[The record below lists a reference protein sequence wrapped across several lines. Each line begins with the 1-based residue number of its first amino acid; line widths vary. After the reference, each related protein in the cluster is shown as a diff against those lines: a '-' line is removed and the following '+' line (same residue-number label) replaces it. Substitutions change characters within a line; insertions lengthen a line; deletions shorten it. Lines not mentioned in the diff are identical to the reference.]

1 MLAISP
7 EAGKALKP
15 CVPRLGLPLK
25 PSSAAPRCADA
36 GSVLVQGIAAY
47 CLVIGLL
54 RNVKVECN
62 GFIAEFVVRHESSVT
77 RSHLT
82 QLAAAFGGEQQTLPF
97 FPARVAV
104 ASQHFTA
111 VSSFASAFCS
121 LYIDHKRWGRARLE
135 RSIHDA
141 ASGDCSTSR
150 HKKVMHY
157 IEAV

>member
-62 GFIAEFVVRHESSVT
+62 GFIADFVGRHESSVT

-82 QLAAAFGGEQQTLPF
+82 QLAAACGGEQQTLPCSGTCGSCK
-97 FPARVAV
+97 PAFHCGFKFCKRILKLVRR
-104 ASQHFTA
+104 SQ
-111 VSSFASAFCS
+111 
-121 LYIDHKRWGRARLE
+121 
-135 RSIHDA
+135 
-141 ASGDCSTSR
+141 
-150 HKKVMHY
+150 
-157 IEAV
+157 